1 MEGLSKRERIYISG
15 EHCLHVLWCELGRG
29 VVHGLHCG
37 VKYGVGGGDRNRR
50 TDFENSVI
58 RPVFHKKNVI
68 WYLSKK
74 CSNFLRCKHTIN
86 L

>member
-37 VKYGVGGGDRNRR
+37 VKYGVGGGI
-50 TDFENSVI
+50 EIVELI
-58 RPVFHKKNVI
+58 LKI
-68 WYLSKK
+68 L
-74 CSNFLRCKHTIN
+74 L
-86 L
+86 